1 MAAANL
7 RIPSGMRDW
16 LNGEAEDKRR
26 LTNNLLDSIRSW
38 GYQEISTP
46 ILEYYQVLLEGEN
59 DQEQD
64 QLYKLIDRDGSIL
77 ALRPEMTTPIAR
89 VVSSK
94 IQGNPPW
101 RLMYG
106 GEVFRYENIQTGKQ
120 REFSQVG
127 VEMIG
132 QKGAEVDAEILA
144 LACETLQQSGL
155 ERFTVSL
162 GHTGVLA
169 GILQGFVGEVGEI
182 VNVAEARNLILEKD
196 FVGLEQLLEKTGL
209 AKETIAGIISLLTE
223 PQDNLLDLAAESDLP
238 PAIKEALAELG
249 QIMNLVKEYGFSED
263 IQVDLSTL
271 RPQSYYTG
279 MVFEIYTPGIGYTIG
294 GGGRYDQLLHRFG
307 KDYPATG
314 FALGVERIL
323 LALPSKDKVLNRVL
337 VAGDLEQITSQQ
349 IIKKADELRKEG
361 RVVIQDFRK
370 LSQDEAAGIA
380 REKQAELCWLG
391 GI

>member
-249 QIMNLVKEYGFSED
+249 QIMNLIKEYGFSED

>member
-1 MAAANL
+1 MC
-7 RIPSGMRDW
+7 IRD
-16 LNGEAEDKRR
+16 R
-26 LTNNLLDSIRSW
+26 
-38 GYQEISTP
+38 
-46 ILEYYQVLLEGEN
+46 
-59 DQEQD
+59 
-64 QLYKLIDRDGSIL
+64 
-77 ALRPEMTTPIAR
+77 
-89 VVSSK
+89 
-94 IQGNPPW
+94 
-101 RLMYG
+101 MYG